1 MYTRLTRSGGR
12 TYLQLVESYRDERG
26 KPRQRVV
33 ANLGRL
39 DRLTDK
45 DLEPLIGGLQRALGR
60 VPDAGAEIRFES
72 ARPFGDLYAL
82 HQLWV
87 ELGLDEALRWA
98 LRSSR
103 RGFDAEALVRAM
115 VFNRLCEP
123 QSKLGVLR
131 WLETVAMPAMPA
143 SLTHDQLLRAMDA
156 LLEHIDAV
164 EQRVAGLL
172 RPLLDD
178 RLSVVFYDLTTV
190 RVHGEAEAA
199 GGELRQFGLS
209 KDTGGFARQFVLG
222 VVQSAEGLPL
232 MHTVEPGNVA
242 ETQTLQPMLERVL
255 ERFAVERLVVVADRG
270 LLSLDNVAELEALAE
285 RTGRGIEFILA
296 VPTRRYGEL
305 ADAVIGLDA
314 SEGLAEGRYGGHRL
328 IVAYDAEAAE
338 RQRAARRE
346 KLAELIGFGEELAA
360 KLDRQDEGASARGRR
375 ATDRGAFARFH
386 RRVLEA
392 QMSRFL
398 SIDFEAERF
407 RFDENTAAIERAEA
421 LDGKLVLLSNVEDLP
436 AAEIVERY
444 RALADIERGFR
455 VLKSDIEIAPVYHRL
470 PDRIRAHALIC
481 FLALLLHR
489 IMRSRLKAAGSPL
502 SPQRALATLRQIQ
515 RHRVAIGG
523 RPLER
528 TGRLGG
534 EQLQLFRDLGL
545 EGPAEA
551 V

>member
-1 MYTRLTRSGGR
+1 MSVTTHPPLSERDAQILTFEREWWKHAGNKEEAIREHFDLSPTR
-12 TYLQLVESYRDERG
+12 YY
-26 KPRQRVV
+26 
-33 ANLGRL
+33 
-39 DRLTDK
+39 
-45 DLEPLIGGLQRALGR
+45 
-60 VPDAGAEIRFES
+60 
-72 ARPFGDLYAL
+72 
-82 HQLWV
+82 
-87 ELGLDEALRWA
+87 
-98 LRSSR
+98 
-103 RGFDAEALVRAM
+103 
-115 VFNRLCEP
+115 
-123 QSKLGVLR
+123 
-131 WLETVAMPAMPA
+131 
-143 SLTHDQLLRAMDA
+143 QLLNRIIDDEVA
-156 LLEHIDAV
+156 LAHD
-164 EQRVAGLL
+164 
-172 RPLLDD
+172 
-178 RLSVVFYDLTTV
+178 
-190 RVHGEAEAA
+190 
-199 GGELRQFGLS
+199 
-209 KDTGGFARQFVLG
+209 
-222 VVQSAEGLPL
+222 
-232 MHTVEPGNVA
+232 
-242 ETQTLQPMLERVL
+242 PMLVK
-255 ERFAVERLVVVADRG
+255 RL
-270 LLSLDNVAELEALAE
+270 
-285 RTGRGIEFILA
+285 
-296 VPTRRYGEL
+296 RRL
-305 ADAVIGLDA
+305 RAQ
-314 SEGLAEGRYGGHRL
+314 RQ
-328 IVAYDAEAAE
+328 

>member
-26 KPRQRVV
+26 KPRQRVI

-60 VPDAGAEIRFES
+60 VPDSGAEIRFES

-82 HQLWV
+82 HQLWA
-87 ELGLDEALRWA
+87 ELGLGEALRRA
-98 LRSSR
+98 LRASR

-115 VFNRLCEP
+115 VFNRLCDP

-131 WLETVAMPAMPA
+131 WLETVAMPEMPA

-156 LLEHIDAV
+156 LMAHIDAV
-164 EQRVAGLL
+164 EQRVARLL

-190 RVHGEAEAA
+190 RVHAEGEAGAA
-199 GGELRQFGLS
+199 DLRQFGHS
-209 KDTGGFARQFVLG
+209 KDTGGISRQFVLG

-242 ETQTLQPMLERVL
+242 ETATLQPMLERVL

-270 LLSLDNVAELEALAE
+270 LLSLDNVADLEALAA

-296 VPTRRYGEL
+296 VPARRYGAL
-305 ADAVIGLDA
+305 AEAVIGLDA
-314 SEGLAEGRYGGHRL
+314 EAGLAEGRYGGHRL
-328 IVAYDAEAAE
+328 IVDYDAEAAA
-338 RQRAARRE
+338 RQSAARRE
-346 KLAELIGFGEELAA
+346 RLAELIDFGEQLAA
-360 KLDRQDEGASARGRR
+360 KLDRQDEGVTERGRR
-375 ATDRGAFARFH
+375 ASDRGAFARFH

-407 RFDENTAAIERAEA
+407 RYEENTAAIERAEA

-436 AAEIVERY
+436 AAQIVERY

-470 PDRIRAHALIC
+470 PERIRAHALIC
-481 FLALLLHR
+481 FLALVLHR
-489 IMRSRLKAAGSPL
+489 IIRSRLKAAGSPL

-515 RHRVAIGG
+515 RHRVAVGG
-523 RPLER
+523 RPVEGTSR
-528 TGRLGG
+528 AHS

-545 EGPAEA
+545 EHPAEG